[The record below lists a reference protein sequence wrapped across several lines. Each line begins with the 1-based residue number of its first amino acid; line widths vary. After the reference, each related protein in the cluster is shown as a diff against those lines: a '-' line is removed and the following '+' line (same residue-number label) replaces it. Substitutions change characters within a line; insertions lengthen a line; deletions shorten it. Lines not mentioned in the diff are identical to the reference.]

1 MAKNPHYLGSV
12 LFGFYDCHGSVG
24 VLVKFVKK
32 GFGRFFQKMRVLV
45 RFVWCAFASIPISNS
60 TRQLCHSVTRHI
72 RERKR
77 PVSFS

>member
-32 GFGRFFQKMRVLV
+32 VLVGSFKKMRVLV
-45 RFVWCAFASIPISNS
+45 RFVLFAFASIPISNS
-60 TRQLCHSVTRHI
+60 T
-72 RERKR
+72 
-77 PVSFS
+77 